1 MHLSAVVSLAGRNVH
16 KSLQGE
22 IKNKVTVQG
31 SDPPSPTG

>member
-22 IKNKVTVQG
+22 IKNKG
-31 SDPPSPTG
+31 ARDEWGHGRPTG